1 MSQVSSTFRMCMVLF
16 CLLMCC
22 WYLFQKDAASL
33 AFYGFLMLFWQN
45 MELHAD
51 R

>member
-1 MSQVSSTFRMCMVLF
+1 MSTAANAFRTIMILI
-16 CLLMCC
+16 CLGMCC

-45 MELHAD
+45 VALHSD